1 MYNFDTVLYQFL
13 VTGTSGKCFICIVSQ
28 VSAYTPF
35 HFFFTVP
42 LNKGLNEYGCK
53 PGIVILVTWN
63 YANSPF
69 NIWSPFT
76 CACKTCEN
84 TGNWFVCLCTASW
97 HLIKYSSNFQTL
109 KILFE
114 LSNAQLELKISLS
127 VCKILSM
134 IDIRMCMIYIF
145 IYHYVRIG

>member
-1 MYNFDTVLYQFL
+1 MYIYKNFCIILTQFYINFSWQEHQVNVLYVSFNAWD
-13 VTGTSGKCFICIVSQ
+13 SQ

-42 LNKGLNEYGCK
+42 LNKGLNQYGCK

-114 LSNAQLELKISLS
+114 LSNAQLELKISIS
-127 VCKILSM
+127 VC
-134 IDIRMCMIYIF
+134 
-145 IYHYVRIG
+145 